1 MVNFREMFDKITRFP
16 KIERNIVI
24 FKSCGLRPAH
34 FLGQN
39 NSHCCVALCVVSE

>member
-24 FKSCGLRPAH
+24 LKSCGVWFEAGAFFGPK
-34 FLGQN
+34 Q
-39 NSHCCVALCVVSE
+39 